1 MSDTAQAVEEQ
12 TQQQA
17 EPRQDERT
25 QVKSVEFTQAPE
37 DSFKG
42 SGSSIDILLD
52 MEVPVSVVLGRV
64 SIPVQ
69 RFLQLGPGSVLN
81 LEKPIEAPAE
91 LYLKDSKFALGSI
104 VVVDDKFAI
113 KITEVIGASAPVPAA
128 KK

>member
-1 MSDTAQAVEEQ
+1 MADTAQAVEEQ

-17 EPRQDERT
+17 EPQQDDRT
-25 QVKSVEFTQAPE
+25 QVKSVEFPQTPE
-37 DSFKG
+37 DSFSG
-42 SGSSIDILLD
+42 AGSSIDILLD
-52 MEVPVSVVLGRV
+52 MEVPVSVVLGQV

-113 KITEVIGASAPVPAA
+113 RITEVIGASAPASA
-128 KK
+128 GKK